1 MLGENKP
8 YISFITVLNPTEWK
22 KLAASLSLD
31 PESPESLSAPAARQ
45 AVITIENGLLTPTLK
60 LKRGPL
66 RNKFADEIQQ
76 MYKA

>member
-1 MLGENKP
+1 VIKRAKEATKDFPRYALP
-8 YISFITVLNPTEWK
+8 RAVTLVTEPW
-22 KLAASLSLD
+22 
-31 PESPESLSAPAARQ
+31 
-45 AVITIENGLLTPTLK
+45 TIENGLLTPTLK

>member
-1 MLGENKP
+1 MTL
-8 YISFITVLNPTEWK
+8 VTEPW
-22 KLAASLSLD
+22 
-31 PESPESLSAPAARQ
+31 
-45 AVITIENGLLTPTLK
+45 TIENGLLTPTLK